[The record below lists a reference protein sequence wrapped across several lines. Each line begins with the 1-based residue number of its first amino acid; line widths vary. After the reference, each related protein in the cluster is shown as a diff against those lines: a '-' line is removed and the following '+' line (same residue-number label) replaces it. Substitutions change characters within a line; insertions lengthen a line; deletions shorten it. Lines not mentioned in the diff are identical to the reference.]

1 MSVII
6 QKMEKTKEKSKINFA
21 QKKNRSMLASF
32 IIGGIVFVIFIFPLY
47 WMIVTALKTQVE
59 IFSIPTPLWPKDLT
73 LDAFKDQLSASGDTL
88 RGFKNSM
95 IIACG
100 ATFISTVLAIPA
112 AFGLARFKFKARK
125 WLILFFLITQMLP
138 STLVLTSLYIMFA
151 KMKILNTYLAPIL
164 ADATLGIPF
173 SIIIL
178 RTYFVSIPKELDE
191 AANIDGCN
199 HLQSFLKIMLP
210 IAKPG
215 VVVAAVFSFV
225 YAWGDLIYG
234 ITFITNPNMR
244 PITSSIYNYVQQYQT
259 LWNSTMAFG
268 MIAIS
273 PVVLIFIFMQKYIV
287 SGLTNGAVKA

>member
-1 MSVII
+1 M
-6 QKMEKTKEKSKINFA
+6 KKESRSK
-21 QKKNRSMLASF
+21 LVSF
-32 IIGGIVFVIFIFPLY
+32 LVGGLVFLVFIFPLY
-47 WMIVTALKTQVE
+47 WMVVTAHKTQVE
-59 IFSIPTPLWPKDLT
+59 IFSIPTPLWPKNLT
-73 LDAFKDQLSASGDTL
+73 LDAFAKQLSSSGDTL
-88 RGFKNSM
+88 RGFKNSL
-95 IIACG
+95 IISCG
-100 ATFISTVLAIPA
+100 ATAIATVLAIPA
-112 AFGLARFKFKARK
+112 AYGLARFRFGARRG
-125 WLILFFLITQMLP
+125 LVLFFLITQMLP
-138 STLVLTSLYIMFA
+138 STLVLTSLYIMFS
-151 KMKILNTYLAPIL
+151 KMHLLNTYWAPIL

-191 AANIDGCN
+191 AAKIDGCG
-199 HLQSFLKIMLP
+199 HVSAFTKIMLP

-215 VVVAAVFSFV
+215 IVVAAVFSFV

-268 MIAIS
+268 IIAIT

>member
-1 MSVII
+1 M
-6 QKMEKTKEKSKINFA
+6 
-21 QKKNRSMLASF
+21 KKNNRSKVLLFLA
-32 IIGGIVFVIFIFPLY
+32 GGIVFLIFIFPLY
-47 WMIVTALKTQVE
+47 WMLVTALKTQVE
-59 IFSIPTPLWPKDLT
+59 IFSIPTPLWPENLT
-73 LDAFKDQLSASGDTL
+73 FDAFAKQLSASGDTL
-88 RGFKNSM
+88 RGFKNSL
-95 IIACG
+95 IISCG
-100 ATFISTVLAIPA
+100 ATVISTVLAIPA
-112 AFGLARFKFKARK
+112 SYGLARFRFGARK
-125 WLILFFLITQMLP
+125 ALVLFFLITQILP
-138 STLVLTSLYIMFA
+138 STLVLTSLYIMFS
-151 KMKILNTYLAPIL
+151 KLGLLNTYMAPIL

-191 AANIDGCN
+191 AAKIDGCS
-199 HLQSFLKIMLP
+199 HLSAFVKIMLP

-215 VVVAAVFSFV
+215 IVVAAVFSFV

-268 MIAIS
+268 IIAIT

>member
-1 MSVII
+1 M
-6 QKMEKTKEKSKINFA
+6 KKESRSK
-21 QKKNRSMLASF
+21 LVSF
-32 IIGGIVFVIFIFPLY
+32 LVGGLVFLVFIFPLY
-47 WMIVTALKTQVE
+47 WMVVTALKTHVE
-59 IFSIPTPLWPKDLT
+59 IFSIPTPLWPENLT
-73 LDAFKDQLSASGDTL
+73 FDAFAKQLSSSGDTL
-88 RGFKNSM
+88 RGFKNSL
-95 IIACG
+95 IISCG
-100 ATFISTVLAIPA
+100 ATVIATVLAIPA
-112 AFGLARFKFKARK
+112 AYGLARFRFGARRG
-125 WLILFFLITQMLP
+125 LVLFFLITQMLP
-138 STLVLTSLYIMFA
+138 STLVLTSLYIMFS
-151 KMKILNTYLAPIL
+151 KMHLLNTYWAPIL

-191 AANIDGCN
+191 AAKIDGCG
-199 HLQSFLKIMLP
+199 HVSAFTKIMLP

-215 VVVAAVFSFV
+215 IVVAAVFSFV

-268 MIAIS
+268 IIAIT

-287 SGLTNGAVKA
+287 SGLTNGAVNA

>member
-1 MSVII
+1 M
-6 QKMEKTKEKSKINFA
+6 KKESRSK
-21 QKKNRSMLASF
+21 LVSF
-32 IIGGIVFVIFIFPLY
+32 LVGGLVFLVFIFPLY
-47 WMIVTALKTQVE
+47 WMVVTALKTQVE
-59 IFSIPTPLWPKDLT
+59 IFSIPTPLWPENLT
-73 LDAFKDQLSASGDTL
+73 FDAFAKQLSSSGDTL
-88 RGFKNSM
+88 RGFKNSL
-95 IIACG
+95 IISCG
-100 ATFISTVLAIPA
+100 ATVIATVLAIPA
-112 AFGLARFKFKARK
+112 AYGLARFRFGARRG
-125 WLILFFLITQMLP
+125 LVLFFLITQMLP
-138 STLVLTSLYIMFA
+138 STLVLTSLYIMFS
-151 KMKILNTYLAPIL
+151 KMHLLNTYWAPIL
-164 ADATLGIPF
+164 ADAPVGIPF

-191 AANIDGCN
+191 AAKIDGCG
-199 HLQSFLKIMLP
+199 HVSAFTKIMLP

-215 VVVAAVFSFV
+215 IVVAAVFSFV

-268 MIAIS
+268 IIAIT

>member
-1 MSVII
+1 M
-6 QKMEKTKEKSKINFA
+6 KKEKRSKLI
-21 QKKNRSMLASF
+21 SF
-32 IIGGIVFVIFIFPLY
+32 LVGGVVFVIFIFPLY

-59 IFSIPTPLWPKDLT
+59 IFSIPTPLWPADLT
-73 LDAFKDQLSASGDTL
+73 FEAFAKQLSTSGDTL
-88 RGFKNSM
+88 RGFKNSL
-95 IIACG
+95 IISCG
-100 ATFISTVLAIPA
+100 ATLIATVLSIPA
-112 AFGLARFKFKARK
+112 SYGLARFRFKARK
-125 WLILFFLITQMLP
+125 GLVLFFLITQMLP
-138 STLVLTSLYIMFA
+138 STLVLTSLYIMFS
-151 KMKILNTYLAPIL
+151 KMGLLNTYMAPIL

-191 AANIDGCN
+191 AAKIDGCG
-199 HLQSFLKIMLP
+199 HLSAFVRIMLP

-215 VVVAAVFSFV
+215 IVVAAVFSFV

-268 MIAIS
+268 IIAIS

>member
-1 MSVII
+1 M
-6 QKMEKTKEKSKINFA
+6 KKERRTNAILFVVGLCIFA
-21 QKKNRSMLASF
+21 VL
-32 IIGGIVFVIFIFPLY
+32 IFPLY
-47 WMIVTALKTQVE
+47 WMVVTALKTQTD
-59 IFSIPTPLWPKDLT
+59 IFAIPTPLWPKNLY
-73 LDAFKDQLSASGDTL
+73 LDAFKEQLSLSGDTL
-88 RGFKNSM
+88 RGFKNSA
-95 IIACG
+95 IIAVG
-100 ATFISTVLAIPA
+100 ATAISTILAIPA
-112 AFGLARFKFKARK
+112 AYGLARFRFKAK
-125 WLILFFLITQMLP
+125 KGLILFFLITQMLP
-138 STLVLTSLYIMFA
+138 STLVLTPLYIMFS
-151 KMKILNTYLAPIL
+151 KMGLLNTYVAPML

-178 RTYFVSIPKELDE
+178 RTYFISIPKELDE
-191 AANIDGCN
+191 AANIDGCG
-199 HLQSFLKIMLP
+199 HIKSFFMIMLP

-268 MIAIS
+268 IIAIL
-273 PVVLIFIFMQKYIV
+273 PVVLIFIFMQRYIV

>member
-1 MSVII
+1 M
-6 QKMEKTKEKSKINFA
+6 KKESRSK
-21 QKKNRSMLASF
+21 LVSF
-32 IIGGIVFVIFIFPLY
+32 LVGGLVFLVFIFPLY
-47 WMIVTALKTQVE
+47 WMVVTALKTQVE
-59 IFSIPTPLWPKDLT
+59 IFSIPTPLWPKNLT
-73 LDAFKDQLSASGDTL
+73 LDAFAKQLSSSGDTL
-88 RGFKNSM
+88 RGFKNSL
-95 IIACG
+95 IISCG
-100 ATFISTVLAIPA
+100 ATVIATVLAIPA
-112 AFGLARFKFKARK
+112 AYGLARFRFGARRG
-125 WLILFFLITQMLP
+125 LVLFFLITQMLP
-138 STLVLTSLYIMFA
+138 STLVLTSLYIMFS
-151 KMKILNTYLAPIL
+151 KMHLLNTYWAPIL

-191 AANIDGCN
+191 AAKIDGCG
-199 HLQSFLKIMLP
+199 HVSAFTKIMLP

-215 VVVAAVFSFV
+215 IVVAAVFSFV

-268 MIAIS
+268 IIAIS

>member
-1 MSVII
+1 M
-6 QKMEKTKEKSKINFA
+6 KKDKKE
-21 QKKNRSMLASF
+21 MLVSF
-32 IIGGIVFVIFIFPLY
+32 LAGGIVFLIFIFPLY

-59 IFSIPTPLWPKDLT
+59 IFSIPTPLWPRNLT
-73 LDAFKDQLSASGDTL
+73 FEAFAKQLSTSGDTL
-88 RGFKNSM
+88 RGFKNSL
-95 IIACG
+95 IISCG
-100 ATFISTVLAIPA
+100 ATVISTALAIPA
-112 AFGLARFKFKARK
+112 SYGLARFRFSACKA
-125 WLILFFLITQMLP
+125 LVLFFLITQMLP
-138 STLVLTSLYIMFA
+138 STLVLTSLYIMFS
-151 KMKILNTYLAPIL
+151 KLGLLNTYWAPVL

-191 AANIDGCN
+191 AAKIDGCG
-199 HLQSFLKIMLP
+199 HLSAFVKIMLP

-215 VVVAAVFSFV
+215 IVVAAVFSFV
-225 YAWGDLIYG
+225 FAWGDLIYG

-268 MIAIS
+268 IVAIT

>member
-1 MSVII
+1 M
-6 QKMEKTKEKSKINFA
+6 KKESRSK
-21 QKKNRSMLASF
+21 LVSF
-32 IIGGIVFVIFIFPLY
+32 LVGGFVFLVFIFPLY
-47 WMIVTALKTQVE
+47 WMVVTALKTQVE
-59 IFSIPTPLWPKDLT
+59 IFSIPTPLWPKNLT
-73 LDAFKDQLSASGDTL
+73 LDAFAKQLSSSGDTL
-88 RGFKNSM
+88 RGFKNSL
-95 IIACG
+95 IISCG
-100 ATFISTVLAIPA
+100 ATVIATVLAIPA
-112 AFGLARFKFKARK
+112 AYGLARFRFGARRG
-125 WLILFFLITQMLP
+125 LVLFFLITQMLP
-138 STLVLTSLYIMFA
+138 STLVLTSLYIMFS
-151 KMKILNTYLAPIL
+151 KMHLLNTYWAPIL

-191 AANIDGCN
+191 AAKIDGCG
-199 HLQSFLKIMLP
+199 HVSAFTKIMLP

-215 VVVAAVFSFV
+215 IVVAAVFSFV

-268 MIAIS
+268 IIAIS

>member
-1 MSVII
+1 M
-6 QKMEKTKEKSKINFA
+6 KHEKR
-21 QKKNRSMLASF
+21 NRMVFLFMGML
-32 IIGGIVFVIFIFPLY
+32 IVIVFMFPLY
-47 WMIVTALKTQVE
+47 WMLVTALKNQVE
-59 IFSIPTPLWPKDLT
+59 IFEIPTPLWPRDLT
-73 LDAFKDQLSASGDTL
+73 VDAFAKQLLASGETL
-88 RGFKNSM
+88 RGFKNSA
-95 IIACG
+95 IIAIG
-100 ATFISTVLAIPA
+100 ATMISTVLSIPA
-112 AFGLARFKFKARK
+112 AYGLSRFRFKGNKLF
-125 WLILFFLITQMLP
+125 ILFFLITQMLP
-138 STLVLTSLYIMFA
+138 STLILTSLYIMFS
-151 KMKILNTYLAPIL
+151 KVGLLNTYWAPIL

-178 RTYFVSIPKELDE
+178 RTYFISIPKELDE
-191 AANIDGCN
+191 AAKIDGCG
-199 HLQSFLKIMLP
+199 HLTSFVRIMLP
-210 IAKPG
+210 IARPG

-268 MIAIS
+268 IIAIF

>member
-1 MSVII
+1 M
-6 QKMEKTKEKSKINFA
+6 KKET
-21 QKKNRSMLASF
+21 RSNLISF
-32 IIGGIVFVIFIFPLY
+32 LVGGIVFLIFIFPLY

-73 LDAFKDQLSASGDTL
+73 FEAFAKQLSASGDTL
-88 RGFKNSM
+88 RGFKNSLIISCGST
-95 IIACG
+95 IIA
-100 ATFISTVLAIPA
+100 TVLAIPA
-112 AFGLARFKFKARK
+112 SYGLARFRFKASK
-125 WLILFFLITQMLP
+125 ALVLFFLITQMLP
-138 STLVLTSLYIMFA
+138 STLVLTSLYIMFS
-151 KMKILNTYLAPIL
+151 KMGLLNTYLAPIL

-191 AANIDGCN
+191 AAKIDGCG
-199 HLQSFLKIMLP
+199 HLSAFVRIMLP

-215 VVVAAVFSFV
+215 IVVAAVFSFV

-234 ITFITNPNMR
+234 ITFITNPTMR

-268 MIAIS
+268 IIAIS

>member
-1 MSVII
+1 M
-6 QKMEKTKEKSKINFA
+6 KKESRSK
-21 QKKNRSMLASF
+21 LVSF
-32 IIGGIVFVIFIFPLY
+32 LVGGLVFLVFIFPLY
-47 WMIVTALKTQVE
+47 WMVVTALKTQVE
-59 IFSIPTPLWPKDLT
+59 IFSIPTPLWPKNLT
-73 LDAFKDQLSASGDTL
+73 LDAFAKQLSGSGDTL
-88 RGFKNSM
+88 RGFKNSL
-95 IIACG
+95 IISCG
-100 ATFISTVLAIPA
+100 ATAIATVLAIPA
-112 AFGLARFKFKARK
+112 AYGLARFRFGARRG
-125 WLILFFLITQMLP
+125 LVLFFLITQMLP
-138 STLVLTSLYIMFA
+138 STLVLTSLYIMFS
-151 KMKILNTYLAPIL
+151 KMHLLNTYWAPIL

-191 AANIDGCN
+191 AAKIDGCG
-199 HLQSFLKIMLP
+199 HVSAFTKIMLP

-215 VVVAAVFSFV
+215 IVVAAVFSFV

-268 MIAIS
+268 IIAIT

>member
-1 MSVII
+1 M
-6 QKMEKTKEKSKINFA
+6 KGKEKKSNIK
-21 QKKNRSMLASF
+21 LF
-32 IIGGIVFVIFIFPLY
+32 IIGAIVFLIFIFPLY

-59 IFSIPTPLWPKDLT
+59 IFKVPTPLWPKDLT
-73 LDAFKDQLSASGDTL
+73 FEAFADQFSASSDTL
-88 RGFKNSM
+88 RGFKNSL
-95 IIACG
+95 IIAVG
-100 ATFISTVLAIPA
+100 STAIATILAIPA
-112 AFGLARFKFKARK
+112 AYGLARFRFKLRK
-125 WLILFFLITQMLP
+125 AFILFFLITQMLP
-138 STLVLTSLYIMFA
+138 STLILTSLYIMFSN
-151 KMKILNTYLAPIL
+151 MGLLNSYAAPIL

-178 RTYFVSIPKELDE
+178 RTYFISIPKELDE
-191 AANIDGCN
+191 AAKIDGCSSIT
-199 HLQSFLKIMLP
+199 SFTKIMLP

-215 VVVAAVFSFV
+215 VIVAAGFSFV

-234 ITFITNPNMR
+234 ITFITNPEMR

-268 MIAIS
+268 IIAIM

>member
-1 MSVII
+1 M
-6 QKMEKTKEKSKINFA
+6 KKESRSK
-21 QKKNRSMLASF
+21 LVSF
-32 IIGGIVFVIFIFPLY
+32 LVGGLVFLVFIFPLY
-47 WMIVTALKTQVE
+47 WMVVTALKTQVE
-59 IFSIPTPLWPKDLT
+59 IFSIPTPLWPENLT
-73 LDAFKDQLSASGDTL
+73 FDAFAKQLSSSGDTL
-88 RGFKNSM
+88 RGFKNSL
-95 IIACG
+95 IISCG
-100 ATFISTVLAIPA
+100 ATVIATVLAIPA
-112 AFGLARFKFKARK
+112 AYGLARFRFGARRG
-125 WLILFFLITQMLP
+125 LVLFFLITQMLP
-138 STLVLTSLYIMFA
+138 STLVLTSLYIMFS
-151 KMKILNTYLAPIL
+151 KMHLLNTYWAPIL

-191 AANIDGCN
+191 AAKIDGCG
-199 HLQSFLKIMLP
+199 HVSAFTKIMLP

-215 VVVAAVFSFV
+215 IVVAAVFSFV

-268 MIAIS
+268 IIAIT
-273 PVVLIFIFMQKYIV
+273 PVVLIFIIMQKYIV

>member
-1 MSVII
+1 M
-6 QKMEKTKEKSKINFA
+6 KKESRSK
-21 QKKNRSMLASF
+21 LVSF
-32 IIGGIVFVIFIFPLY
+32 LVGGLVFLVFIFPLY
-47 WMIVTALKTQVE
+47 WMVVTALKTQVE
-59 IFSIPTPLWPKDLT
+59 IFSIPTPLWPENLT
-73 LDAFKDQLSASGDTL
+73 FDAFAKQLSSSGDTL
-88 RGFKNSM
+88 RGFKNSL
-95 IIACG
+95 IISCG
-100 ATFISTVLAIPA
+100 ATVIATVLAIPA
-112 AFGLARFKFKARK
+112 AYGLARFRFGARRGVV
-125 WLILFFLITQMLP
+125 LFFLITQMLP
-138 STLVLTSLYIMFA
+138 STLVLTSLYIMFS
-151 KMKILNTYLAPIL
+151 KMHLLNTYWAPIL

-191 AANIDGCN
+191 AAKIDGCG
-199 HLQSFLKIMLP
+199 HVSAFTKIMLP

-215 VVVAAVFSFV
+215 IVVAAVFSFV

-268 MIAIS
+268 IIAIT

>member
-1 MSVII
+1 M
-6 QKMEKTKEKSKINFA
+6 KKESRSK
-21 QKKNRSMLASF
+21 LVSF
-32 IIGGIVFVIFIFPLY
+32 LVGGLVFLVFIFPLY
-47 WMIVTALKTQVE
+47 WMVVTALKTQVE
-59 IFSIPTPLWPKDLT
+59 IFSIPTPLWPENLT
-73 LDAFKDQLSASGDTL
+73 FDAFAKQLSSSGDTL
-88 RGFKNSM
+88 RGFKNSL
-95 IIACG
+95 IISCG
-100 ATFISTVLAIPA
+100 ATVIATVLAIPA
-112 AFGLARFKFKARK
+112 AYGLARFRFGARRG
-125 WLILFFLITQMLP
+125 LVLFFLITQMLP
-138 STLVLTSLYIMFA
+138 STLVLTSLYIMFS
-151 KMKILNTYLAPIL
+151 KMHLLNTYWAPIL

-191 AANIDGCN
+191 AAKIDGCG
-199 HLQSFLKIMLP
+199 HVSAFTKIMLP

-215 VVVAAVFSFV
+215 IVVGAVFSFV

-268 MIAIS
+268 IIAIT

>member
-1 MSVII
+1 M
-6 QKMEKTKEKSKINFA
+6 
-21 QKKNRSMLASF
+21 KKNNRSKVLLFLA
-32 IIGGIVFVIFIFPLY
+32 GGIVFLIFIFPLY
-47 WMIVTALKTQVE
+47 WMLVTALKTQVE
-59 IFSIPTPLWPKDLT
+59 IFSIPTPLWPENLT
-73 LDAFKDQLSASGDTL
+73 FDAFTKQLSTSGDTL
-88 RGFKNSM
+88 RGFKNSL
-95 IIACG
+95 IISCG
-100 ATFISTVLAIPA
+100 ATVISTVLAIPA
-112 AFGLARFKFKARK
+112 SYGLARFRFGARK
-125 WLILFFLITQMLP
+125 ALVLFFLITQMLP
-138 STLVLTSLYIMFA
+138 STLVLTSLYIMFS
-151 KMKILNTYLAPIL
+151 KLGLLNTYLAPIL
-164 ADATLGIPF
+164 ADTTLGIPF

-191 AANIDGCN
+191 AAKIDGCS
-199 HLQSFLKIMLP
+199 HLSAFVKIMLP

-215 VVVAAVFSFV
+215 IVVAAVFSFV

-268 MIAIS
+268 IIAIT